1 MACQKVFS
9 ACDFFSQCGIK
20 KILQCTYDAMKSDRF
35 SDNDKTSIQVIERMV
50 SLLDALA
57 QHPDPVSL
65 KELSSITS
73 LHPSTA
79 HRILND
85 RGAGRGGGRAGPG
98 AGRRGGRRGG
108 LGN

>member
-9 ACDFFSQCGIK
+9 ACDFFSLCGIK
-20 KILQCTYDAMKSDRF
+20 KILQCTNDAMKSDRF
-35 SDNDKTSIQVIERMV
+35 SDNDKTSIKVIERMV

-57 QHPDPVSL
+57 QHPAPVSL

-79 HRILND
+79 HRIMND
-85 RGAGRGGGRAGPG
+85 LGCKAYGRAADALPCI
-98 AGRRGGRRGG
+98 
-108 LGN
+108 